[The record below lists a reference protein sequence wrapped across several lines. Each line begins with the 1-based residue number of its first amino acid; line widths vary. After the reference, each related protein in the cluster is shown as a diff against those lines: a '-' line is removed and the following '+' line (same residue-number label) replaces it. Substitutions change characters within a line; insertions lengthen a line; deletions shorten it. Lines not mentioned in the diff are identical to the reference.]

1 MGGVV
6 KAVTKPIK
14 EVAKVAGIIPTNKEI
29 RAQEAAQKSLLN
41 QQQASFEQSQ
51 KALQTE
57 QNKAMQA
64 QESLQKKQDETRLEQ
79 ESELAERQALRK
91 RSRAGRTS
99 LLTGAAT
106 GVDDKQTTLG

>member
-6 KAVTKPIK
+6 KAVTKPIT
-14 EVAKVAGIIPTNKEI
+14 EVAKVAGLVPTNKEL
-29 RAQEAAQKSLLN
+29 RAQKSLLD
-41 QQQASFEQSQ
+41 QQQ
-51 KALQTE
+51 KAMQAE
-57 QNKAMQA
+57 QNKATQA
-64 QESLQKKQDETRLEQ
+64 QEVLQAKQDETRLEQ
-79 ESELAERQALRK
+79 ESELAARQAMRK